1 MAIETR
7 RGITGRESM
16 DFKSFTTLA
25 PFDDDGSNLPQRGF
39 KLIPESLERYWNK
52 TG

>member
-25 PFDDDGSNLPQRGF
+25 PFDGSNLPQRGF